1 MTIGQQLEY
10 QKLNTEI
17 QESDKRQTE
26 IMGFV
31 FTVSLAVLGYGLA
44 EGSAFVL
51 LLPLLVVA
59 PGQLMIIHRFQMTRR
74 MTTYIRCFLE
84 TDAESPRYETRI
96 VAFRSLPHRHYR
108 SLIYA
113 SQYACVQLL
122 AVACLGLSIW
132 TGGTTTRWFAVAV
145 AVMWTGFAVH
155 TKRLY
160 DYFRSGGA
168 AEGDFYADWC
178 RVRDTDEGRTSNPR
192 LVTKEEGAHT
202 AEGKGQPSQG

>member
-17 QESDKRQTE
+17 QDSDKRQME

-31 FTVSLAVLGYGLA
+31 FTVSLAVLGYGVARTNAL
-44 EGSAFVL
+44 VL
-51 LLPLLVVA
+51 LLPVLVIA
-59 PGQLMIIHRFQMTRR
+59 PGQLMIIHRFQLTRR
-74 MTTYIRCFLE
+74 MATYIRCFVE
-84 TDAESPRYETRI
+84 TDVEAPQYETRV
-96 VAFRSLPHRHYR
+96 VAFRHLPHRRYR

-132 TGGTTTRWFAVAV
+132 TGSATARWIAIAIAVLWV
-145 AVMWTGFAVH
+145 GFAFH

-160 DYFRSGGA
+160 DYFRSGGGA
-168 AEGDFYADWC
+168 DADFYADWC
-178 RVRDTDEGRTSNPR
+178 GVRE
-192 LVTKEEGAHT
+192 
-202 AEGKGQPSQG
+202 AEAGQRGQPPLPH